1 MNLPMQSF
9 HIPVMGLAYT
19 IDTPIRVAQYG
30 ISSVVSVMDDELM
43 EQLNCFY
50 SEKFK
55 LPYEKIT
62 KKMEDFRAKRI
73 TNYLNTLDTIVKKNV
88 ESLKQNLL
96 NNPTSIGDFIA
107 MLPKSSI
114 IKEQLQKYLDGHIC
128 SNKIRDFLDINLQ
141 AGDIDVNI
149 MTKVD
154 RQAFDKNTP
163 LPILYN
169 DAHAALRGFAQ
180 SNLHSS
186 VVLSAGMNPRLFSY
200 FESFPDFYP
209 SKKGELNKKITLKVS
224 DYRSALIQG
233 SYLAKRGLWVSEYR
247 IESGLNCGGHAF
259 ATQGHLLGP
268 ILQEFKDNKEKLQ
281 ETTFALLQEALCQ
294 KNLSVPQQILS
305 LKISAQGGVGTSD
318 EHQLLLDYYKVDS
331 VGWGSPFLLVQ
342 EATSVDKA
350 TRELLQKAQEK
361 DLFLSNYSP
370 LGIPFNT
377 LRGSSNDYYKNHR
390 IKQDKPGSAC
400 TRKYLALDTSYDPKG
415 LCSASS
421 KFQKIA
427 LEKLEN
433 QKKDFSLI
441 VYQQKKEAI
450 TQKACLCIGLSNP
463 ILMEHNLELKG
474 QKQGVVICPGPNMA
488 YFNQQVSLKQM
499 IAHIYGQTDL
509 ISHANRPNFFIKE
522 LGMYMDYFKEE
533 IKNTAAVDTKQ
544 KFKKM
549 QSFKDN
555 LLQGILYYQKLIQD
569 NLDYFDKQ
577 LQPTIQALIDYKKE
591 LMAINL

>member
-1 MNLPMQSF
+1 MKIPMQSF

-55 LPYEKIT
+55 LPYEKISR
-62 KKMEDFRAKRI
+62 KMEDFRAKRI
-73 TNYLNTLDTIVKKNV
+73 TNYLNTLDTIVKKNL

-96 NNPTSIGDFIA
+96 NNPGSITDFIG
-107 MLPKSSI
+107 MLPKSSV
-114 IKEQLQKYLDGHIC
+114 IKEQLQKYIDGHIC
-128 SNKIRDFLDINLQ
+128 SRKIKDFLDTHLHG
-141 AGDIDVNI
+141 GDIDVNI

-163 LPILYN
+163 LPTLYN
-169 DAHAALRGFAQ
+169 DAHAALRGYAQ

-186 VVLSAGMNPRLFSY
+186 VVLSAGMNPKLFSY
-200 FESFPDFYP
+200 FESFPDFFP
-209 SKKGELNKKITLKVS
+209 SEKGELNKKIVLKVS
-224 DYRSALIQG
+224 DYRSALLQG
-233 SYLAKRGLWVSEYR
+233 SYLAKKGLWVSEYR
-247 IESGLNCGGHAF
+247 VESGLNCGGHAF
-259 ATQGHLLGP
+259 ATQGYLLGP

-281 ETTFALLQEALCQ
+281 ETTFALLQTALTQ
-294 KNLSVPQQILS
+294 KGLRVPTHKMPI
-305 LKISAQGGVGTSD
+305 KISAQGGVGTNA

-331 VGWGSPFLLVQ
+331 VGWGSPFLLVE

-377 LRGSSNDYYKNHR
+377 IRGSSNDYYKNQR
-390 IKQDKPGSAC
+390 IKQEKPGSAC
-400 TRKYLALDTSYDPKG
+400 TRKYLALDTSHDPKG

-427 LEKLEN
+427 LEKLEA
-433 QKKDFSLI
+433 QRKEFSLM
-441 VYQQKKEAI
+441 VYQNKKEAI

-463 ILMEHNLELKG
+463 SLMEHNLDLKG

-499 IAHIYGQTDL
+499 IEHIYGQRDL
-509 ISHANRPNFFIKE
+509 INHPNRPNFFIKE
-522 LGMYMDYFKEE
+522 LGMYVDYFKEE
-533 IKNTAAVDTKQ
+533 LKNTSVADAKQ
-544 KFKKM
+544 KAKKL

-555 LLQGILYYQKLIQD
+555 LLQGILYYQELIQH
-569 NLDYFDKQ
+569 NVDYFDKQ
-577 LQPTIQALIDYKKE
+577 LQSSIQALSNYKKE
-591 LMAINL
+591 LLLIKV